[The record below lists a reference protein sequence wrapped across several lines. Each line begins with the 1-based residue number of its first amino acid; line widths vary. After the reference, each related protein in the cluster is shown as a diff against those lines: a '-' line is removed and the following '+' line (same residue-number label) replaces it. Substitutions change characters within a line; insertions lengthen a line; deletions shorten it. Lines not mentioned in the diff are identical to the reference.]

1 MRTRTIAIA
10 AGAAVVLGFLAVTAM
25 RSVAPAGDAPAAA
38 APAPEPVAT
47 PVEPAATGTP
57 SAVAE
62 EAPPPW
68 ARGEDALAEGGEAP
82 GIPRDPVRERQ
93 MAELRASMGALVDNA
108 LERSVESNEH
118 VRKALDTLE
127 SMDDPAVKAQ
137 VNLEAVRHNFEINV
151 RMQALL
157 KETRALQAQP
167 ASPQRD
173 QRLQA
178 IQNEFDVLRGQLRN
192 DMVPAGAPVP
202 VPPIGTAS

>member
-10 AGAAVVLGFLAVTAM
+10 VGAVVVLGFLAVAAM
-25 RSVAPAGDAPAAA
+25 RSVV
-38 APAPEPVAT
+38 PAPEAPADAGPTAEPVAA
-47 PVEPAATGTP
+47 PVEPVAVAP
-57 SAVAE
+57 SAAAD

-68 ARGEDALAEGGEAP
+68 ARGDDALPVDGTAP
-82 GIPRDPVRERQ
+82 TTPRDPVRERQ

-127 SMDDPAVKAQ
+127 AMDDPAVKAQ

-202 VPPIGTAS
+202 APPIGTAS